1 MRVLLLLV
9 FLALA
14 VAFFAAV
21 AYRLMTSSI
30 AAKQRRLSELRRKP
44 TPLERYEAGEIDVF
58 EYERLLDEDVRKAEK
73 RRAARRG

>member
-1 MRVLLLLV
+1 MRPLLLLV

-21 AYRLMTSSI
+21 AYRAMTSSI
-30 AAKQRRLSELRRKP
+30 AAKQRRLRELTRKP
-44 TPLERYEAGEIDVF
+44 TALERYEAGEIDVF

-73 RRAARRG
+73 RGEARRG